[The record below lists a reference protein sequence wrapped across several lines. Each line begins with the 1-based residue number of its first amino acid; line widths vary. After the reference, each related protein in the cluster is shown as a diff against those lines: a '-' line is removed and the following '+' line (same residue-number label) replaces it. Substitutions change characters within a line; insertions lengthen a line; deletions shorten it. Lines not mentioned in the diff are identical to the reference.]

1 MYWIYS
7 FLLLIALLFVFPG
20 YVLKLIFR
28 RGEKLRLAERL
39 AIRRPERPAGRPLL
53 WIHAVSVGEVLSL
66 QSLVREI
73 KSRHPG
79 WTVAFSV
86 LTGTGHE
93 MALEKMPDA
102 DLVFFIP
109 LDFGWCVRRVFRG
122 LNPDLMVLAESEFWP
137 RLLREAR
144 RRSVPVLL
152 INGRISTRTAKRMRK
167 LRPLVRSV
175 FKSVTR
181 FLVQTERDKE
191 RLTAAGL
198 QADRIAVAGNLKCE
212 VRLPVLSSGE
222 ISRSRADIGVPAS
235 GKILLAGSIHP
246 GEEGPLLRAFRAAK
260 AAGRPVRLILAP
272 RHPEKFADLEK
283 SPEGSELLFQRKTAL
298 RPDSA
303 WDVLILDTI
312 GELARFYALADAAFI
327 GGSLIKRGGQNLLE
341 PAFYGKPIFF
351 GPHMDNF
358 AALAE
363 AFILDGG
370 ARVVQAPAD
379 LEAMFDLEDTAA
391 LADRGRRAR
400 RTLESLSGATEKT
413 IAVIEEMMPHEPPQA

>member
-1 MYWIYS
+1 VYWIYS
-7 FLLLIALLFVFPG
+7 FFLLIALLFAFPG
-20 YVLKLIFR
+20 YALKLRFR
-28 RGEKLRLAERL
+28 RGEKLHLAERL
-39 AIRRPERPAGRPLL
+39 ALRRLVRPAGRPLL

-66 QSLVREI
+66 QSPVREI
-73 KSRHPG
+73 KSRHPD
-79 WTVAFSV
+79 WAVAFSV
-86 LTGTGHE
+86 LTGTGQK
-93 MALEKMPDA
+93 MALAKMADA
-102 DLVFFIP
+102 DLIFFIP

-122 LNPDLMVLAESEFWP
+122 LKPDLMILAESEFWP

-152 INGRISTRTAKRMRK
+152 INGRISARTAKRMRR
-167 LRPLVRSV
+167 LRPLVRAV

-191 RLTAAGL
+191 RLTEAGL

-212 VRLPVLSSGE
+212 VCLPALSSE
-222 ISRSRADIGVPAS
+222 EVARFRVDIGIPAS
-235 GKILLAGSIHP
+235 RKVLLAGSIHP
-246 GEEGPLLRAFRAAK
+246 GEEGPLLRAFGAAK

-272 RHPEKFADLEK
+272 RHPEKFADLGK
-283 SPEGSELLFQRKTAL
+283 SPEGAGLLFQRKTEL

-303 WDVLILDTI
+303 WDVLVLDTI

-327 GGSLIKRGGQNLLE
+327 GGSLIKWGGQNLLE
-341 PAFYGKPIFF
+341 PAFYGKPVFF

-363 AFILDGG
+363 AFVLDGG
-370 ARVVQAPAD
+370 ARVVHTPAD

-391 LADRGRRAR
+391 LDDMGRRAH
-400 RTLESLSGATEKT
+400 RTLESLSGATGKT
-413 IAVIEEMMPHEPPQA
+413 LAVIEELMPYEFPQG